1 MLKKNKRY
9 ADDDGRTIV
18 NMDVPGTSW
27 YQENDPTKLR
37 TEPSEASQQQAFYPK
52 VEPTRRELRQ
62 ITWSALLAGL
72 TIAAVYA
79 VVWILFYAFRHPDL
93 VKIMKTRG

>member
-1 MLKKNKRY
+1 MSKKRKQY
-9 ADDDGRTIV
+9 DDDDGRTIV

-27 YQENDPTKLR
+27 YQDNDPKRLQADSSDSKRRKSFMTKVDL
-37 TEPSEASQQQAFYPK
+37 
-52 VEPTRRELRQ
+52 TRAELRQ

-79 VVWILFYAFRHPDL
+79 VAWILLTLFATQIWL
-93 VKIMKTRG
+93 K

>member
-1 MLKKNKRY
+1 MSKKKNKRY

-27 YQENDPTKLR
+27 YQENDPAKLR
-37 TEPSEASQQQAFYPK
+37 ADTSETSLKQSIYPK
-52 VEPTRRELRQ
+52 VEPTRKELRQ

-72 TIAAVYA
+72 SIAAVYA
-79 VVWILFYAFRHPDL
+79 VVWILFTLFATQVWLR
-93 VKIMKTRG
+93 